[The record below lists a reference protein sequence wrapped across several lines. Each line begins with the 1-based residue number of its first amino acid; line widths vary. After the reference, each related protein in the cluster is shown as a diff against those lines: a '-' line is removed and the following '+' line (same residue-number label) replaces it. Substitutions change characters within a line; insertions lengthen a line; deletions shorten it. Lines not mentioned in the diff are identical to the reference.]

1 MNYPS
6 NPNPNFTDFTEIFKL
21 DDLGDLEDAFQ
32 MIMEEISLEDHSP
45 ALSWTSSEKLVAAEA
60 TSPLQTSLA
69 TSPMSLEIGDK
80 DGIKKRKR
88 RKEDP
93 IIHIFK
99 TKSADHSL
107 DDGFKW
113 RKYGKKPITG
123 SPFPRHYH
131 KCSNPDCVVKKKIER
146 DTNNPEYVLTT
157 YEGIHNHASPSVVYC
172 DSEDFDLTPLNSWS
186 FQTHTYSFSHSAP

>member
-6 NPNPNFTDFTEIFKL
+6 NPNPNFTEFTELFKF
-21 DDLGDLEDAFQ
+21 DDLGYLDDAFQ

-45 ALSWTSSEKLVAAEA
+45 TLSWTSSEKLVAAEV

-88 RKEDP
+88 HKEDP
-93 IIHIFK
+93 IVHVFK

-113 RKYGKKPITG
+113 RKYGKKPIRG
-123 SPFPRHYH
+123 SPYPRHYH
-131 KCSNPDCVVKKKIER
+131 KCSSPDCVVKKKIEK

-172 DSEDFDLTPLNSWS
+172 DSDDFDQTSLNTWS